1 MTSFQTWVSFGES
14 MLKIIL
20 VLLAGAIGTGLR
32 YGLSSLIY
40 SRIER
45 PTFPYANLIINV
57 TGSFAIGLLAELFD
71 NRALVSP
78 TTRVALLTG
87 LLGGYTTF
95 SSFSY
100 ETFSLIRDGEWF
112 RAALNSLGS
121 VLLGLIAVWMGARL
135 AQSL

>member
-1 MTSFQTWVSFGES
+1 
-14 MLKIIL
+14 MLEIVL
-20 VLLAGAIGTGLR
+20 VLLGGAVGTGCR

-45 PTFPYANLIINV
+45 PAFPYANLVINV
-57 TGSFAIGLLAELFD
+57 SGSFAIGLLSELFD
-71 NRALVSP
+71 GRELISP
-78 TTRVALLTG
+78 TTRAALLTG
-87 LLGGYTTF
+87 FLGGYTTF

-112 RAALNSLGS
+112 RATLNSVGS
-121 VLLGLIAVWMGARL
+121 VLLGLAAVWLGLRL

>member
-1 MTSFQTWVSFGES
+1 

-20 VLLAGAIGTGLR
+20 VLFGGAIGTGFR
-32 YGLSSLIY
+32 YGLSSLVY
-40 SRIER
+40 SRIES

-57 TGSFAIGLLAELFD
+57 SGSFVIGVLAELF
-71 NRALVSP
+71 NERVLVSP
-78 TTRVALLTG
+78 AIRAALLTG

-112 RAALNSLGS
+112 RATLNAVGS
-121 VLLGLIAVWMGARL
+121 VLLGLIAVWLGVRL
-135 AQSL
+135 AQSF